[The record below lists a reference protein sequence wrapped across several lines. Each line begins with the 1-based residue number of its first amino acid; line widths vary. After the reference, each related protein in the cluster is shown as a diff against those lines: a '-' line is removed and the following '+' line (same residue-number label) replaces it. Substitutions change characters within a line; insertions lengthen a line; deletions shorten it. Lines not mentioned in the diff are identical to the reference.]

1 MNIRYSNMNFERG
14 EIVATARAYF
24 TVKNMEAN
32 SVERMVLEHEFRRV
46 IGNVTQMVG
55 NASAID
61 RLDLEFIAQLVMV
74 MGTGSL
80 MAND

>member
-1 MNIRYSNMNFERG
+1 MNIKHSNMNFARG

-24 TVKNMEAN
+24 TVKNMDAN

-46 IGNVTQMVG
+46 IGNATQMIGGVSG
-55 NASAID
+55 ID
-61 RLDLEFIAQLVMV
+61 SLDLEFIAQLVMV

-80 MAND
+80 MAD

>member
-1 MNIRYSNMNFERG
+1 MNIRHSNMNFARG

-24 TVKNMEAN
+24 TVKNMDAN

-46 IGNVTQMVG
+46 IGNATQMIGGVSG
-55 NASAID
+55 ID
-61 RLDLEFIAQLVMV
+61 SLDLEFIAQLVMV

-80 MAND
+80 MAD